1 MSLSFCSLMTGCK
14 FWRSS
19 KLKDS
24 APKQVEGP
32 AKDDSTM
39 EQNGTAPKVDD
50 LATVTA
56 SLPVRSSRGLPD
68 KVYTAEQEAAAG
80 KIGAAI
86 RGSATRWQV
95 KEDYH
100 ETRFRAEGSP
110 FEPDELG
117 FSKYAQKNASMPVV
131 SDHLRFKVRD
141 LTKQR
146 VMQQLSQE
154 VQSSWTSFEFMAA
167 KILEKVATSGAKDLP
182 PGPRKQMA
190 SVHLFQGEM
199 TTKPKQAEAE
209 GFLAR
214 RQDTYL
220 LVKFQV
226 VAVPAVA
233 DYDAGFN
240 SLQASS
246 QSFDCDGPEGFN
258 GWFWVLHTAAPNI
271 GESAQAEDFL
281 AYSVE
286 EVYDVCSEWSA
297 ATKEAD
303 DLFQDGVNELSS
315 INKFQA
321 PILKK
326 QTSTFFTFNVL
337 QLSAAFNFALRLSSQ
352 SRRCCWKDRPLRPSR
367 RLNEDLYIGDIAR
380 LWRNALKAVQYLE
393 AISGI
398 KDASPLFMPA
408 ESTGMGAFLRH
419 LNLNDDRY
427 EAPDL
432 FADELMNAI
441 ADICIPLLQPRLSF
455 ESLVC
460 VNPESIDNHNCFV
473 EAAAAKVQSCPELK
487 KILQLRRNVDSLQL
501 AHELGHNTQPLKV
514 ALLNGANRKLCGN
527 HWFQSGAR
535 YAIDENLHRRS
546 ASLSRA
552 SLLVNFDTEPRPRK
566 AAQLEETVRFFG
578 GSVVDL
584 TKDKK
589 DKQKAADAKHVQIQD
604 TAATRAPLEAS
615 APQAKPKKS
624 FCFCCSARDSL
635 ARVALATLAC
645 CLATLRTESFVPS
658 FGHLL
663 GPKDRGLSPP
673 AREQSSLSD
682 ATGRRR
688 MSAAAVLAAATI
700 WAGSKSASA
709 MKVVQVLPPVPPKP
723 SKNPFI
729 YNLQVAAWKK
739 EPYARMRLYLQ
750 AVTQRFIQDMETSAF
765 GGKSFIHWTTDEKS
779 EEFFKFDV
787 VDRNAYNEAARSG
800 KILIDSDMTL
810 VDNGIEVYVYK
821 DEQAKEDLAKQIII
835 EDLVIIPTELQ
846 KAIRVIQDT
855 PFPEFVGGK
864 ETYEGIRITLD

>member
-1 MSLSFCSLMTGCK
+1 MTGCK

-220 LVKFQV
+220 LGKFQV

-286 EVYDVCSEWSA
+286 EESGTTSRPFRTESTNSA
-297 ATKEAD
+297 AST
-303 DLFQDGVNELSS
+303 SS
-315 INKFQA
+315 
-321 PILKK
+321 
-326 QTSTFFTFNVL
+326 
-337 QLSAAFNFALRLSSQ
+337 
-352 SRRCCWKDRPLRPSR
+352 RCCWKDRPLRPSR

-393 AISGI
+393 VEDAIFF
-398 KDASPLFMPA
+398 PF
-408 ESTGMGAFLRH
+408 GMGAFLRH

-427 EAPDL
+427 EDPARIRNL
-432 FADELMNAI
+432 KRRIADELMNAI
-441 ADICIPLLQPRLSF
+441 ADICIPLSKSGKSKATTSKPCRLHLC
-455 ESLVC
+455 LVC

-566 AAQLEETVRFFG
+566 VAQLEETVRFFG

-584 TKDKK
+584 TKDK

-635 ARVALATLAC
+635 AR
-645 CLATLRTESFVPS
+645 EI
-658 FGHLL
+658 
-663 GPKDRGLSPP
+663 
-673 AREQSSLSD
+673 
-682 ATGRRR
+682 GR
-688 MSAAAVLAAATI
+688 AHV
-700 WAGSKSASA
+700 
-709 MKVVQVLPPVPPKP
+709 
-723 SKNPFI
+723 
-729 YNLQVAAWKK
+729 
-739 EPYARMRLYLQ
+739 
-750 AVTQRFIQDMETSAF
+750 
-765 GGKSFIHWTTDEKS
+765 
-779 EEFFKFDV
+779 
-787 VDRNAYNEAARSG
+787 
-800 KILIDSDMTL
+800 
-810 VDNGIEVYVYK
+810 
-821 DEQAKEDLAKQIII
+821 
-835 EDLVIIPTELQ
+835 
-846 KAIRVIQDT
+846 
-855 PFPEFVGGK
+855 
-864 ETYEGIRITLD
+864 

>member
-1 MSLSFCSLMTGCK
+1 MTGCK

-19 KLKDS
+19 KLKNS
-24 APKQVEGP
+24 AAKQVEGP
-32 AKDDSTM
+32 AGSGPAKDDGTM
-39 EQNGTAPKVDD
+39 EQHGTAPKVDD

-56 SLPVRSSRGLPD
+56 SLPVRSCRGLPD

-110 FEPDELG
+110 FEPEELG
-117 FSKYAQKNASMPVV
+117 FSKYAQKNPAMPVV
-131 SDHLRFKVRD
+131 SDHLRFKARD

-146 VMQQLSQE
+146 VMEQLSQE
-154 VQSSWTSFEFMAA
+154 VQSSWTSFEFLAA

-190 SVHLFQGEM
+190 SVHLFQGDV

-220 LVKFQV
+220 LGKFQV

-286 EVYDVCSEWSA
+286 EESGTTSRPFRTDSTNSA
-297 ATKEAD
+297 AST
-303 DLFQDGVNELSS
+303 SS
-315 INKFQA
+315 
-321 PILKK
+321 
-326 QTSTFFTFNVL
+326 
-337 QLSAAFNFALRLSSQ
+337 
-352 SRRCCWKDRPLRPSR
+352 RCCWKDRPLRPAR

-393 AISGI
+393 VEDAIFF
-398 KDASPLFMPA
+398 PF
-408 ESTGMGAFLRH
+408 GMGAFLRH
-419 LNLNDDRY
+419 LKLNDDRY
-427 EAPDL
+427 EDPARIRNL
-432 FADELMNAI
+432 KRRIADELMNAI
-441 ADICIPLLQPRLSF
+441 ADICIPPSKSGKSKATTSKPCRLHLC
-455 ESLVC
+455 LVC

-487 KILQLRRNVDSLQL
+487 EILQLRRNVDSLQL
-501 AHELGHNTQPLKV
+501 AHELGQNTQPLKV

-566 AAQLEETVRFFG
+566 ATQLEETVRFFG
-578 GSVVDL
+578 GSVIDL
-584 TKDKK
+584 TKAPKEK

-604 TAATRAPLEAS
+604 TAATRAPVEAS

-635 ARVALATLAC
+635 AR
-645 CLATLRTESFVPS
+645 E
-658 FGHLL
+658 
-663 GPKDRGLSPP
+663 
-673 AREQSSLSD
+673 
-682 ATGRRR
+682 
-688 MSAAAVLAAATI
+688 
-700 WAGSKSASA
+700 
-709 MKVVQVLPPVPPKP
+709 
-723 SKNPFI
+723 
-729 YNLQVAAWKK
+729 
-739 EPYARMRLYLQ
+739 
-750 AVTQRFIQDMETSAF
+750 
-765 GGKSFIHWTTDEKS
+765 
-779 EEFFKFDV
+779 
-787 VDRNAYNEAARSG
+787 
-800 KILIDSDMTL
+800 
-810 VDNGIEVYVYK
+810 
-821 DEQAKEDLAKQIII
+821 
-835 EDLVIIPTELQ
+835 
-846 KAIRVIQDT
+846 
-855 PFPEFVGGK
+855 
-864 ETYEGIRITLD
+864 